1 MAAGGTQQI
10 KIRFKPAEP
19 DPFIADIKAFKG
31 IGQWIEVK
39 GDLKISGGYVQTGSE
54 DAVVITVRLKA
65 YIEKI

>member
-1 MAAGGTQQI
+1 M
-10 KIRFKPAEP
+10 KVRFKPAEP

-39 GDLKISGGYVQTGSE
+39 GELRVSGGFIPPGSE
-54 DAVVITVRLKA
+54 DAFTVAVRLRA

>member
-1 MAAGGTQQI
+1 ML

-39 GDLKISGGYVQTGSE
+39 GELKVAGGFIQPGSE
-54 DAVVITVRLKA
+54 DAFTVAVRLRA